1 MGFFSRRDR
10 IVDLTEEQN
19 YERKRSKDAL
29 KNKTSEPLSTSSQE
43 SSGGGFFN
51 FFGDTN
57 TQRTSEQSNNSSSSG
72 FKPAEDSEPGES
84 LDAYEKRRRLA
95 KRLKDMTDRIEDMS
109 NQIYLLQ
116 QRVELLE
123 KKVRIGGSSS
133 VD

>member
-19 YERKRSKDAL
+19 YERKRSRESL
-29 KNKTSEPLSTSSQE
+29 KNKSPEPVSTSSQE

-57 TQRTSEQSNNSSSSG
+57 TPKASEQSNVSSSSE
-72 FKPAEDSEPGES
+72 FKPSENSDQNES

-95 KRLKDMTDRIEDMS
+95 KRLKDMTDRIEEMS

-116 QRVELLE
+116 QRIELLE
-123 KKVRIGGSSS
+123 KKVRVGGSFLE
-133 VD
+133 D

>member
-29 KNKTSEPLSTSSQE
+29 KSKSTEPISTSSQE
-43 SSGGGFFN
+43 GSSGGFFN

-57 TQRTSEQSNNSSSSG
+57 TSRSPDVSNTPSSG
-72 FKPAEDSEPGES
+72 FNSSDNPDSNES

-95 KRLKDMTDRIEDMS
+95 KRLKDMTDRIEDLS
-109 NQIYLLQ
+109 NQIYQLQ
-116 QRVELLE
+116 QRVEVLE
-123 KKVRIGGSSS
+123 KKTNVGRYE
-133 VD
+133 